1 MLEDSSSKG
10 MFVLVDLAVR
20 AESTR
25 ASIDGSVPIGF
36 LDVSLAGPVDFFQ
49 GADGVDR
56 EGVWAD
62 ANNGSL
68 RIEVRVNWFVGTLED
83 EQTIFLMFFPRLDV
97 SVTASGLDH
106 NGPARNLAQKWAG
119 VFCERMEGEAVDGNE
134 CNLDSSSALEHCFI
148 FLPKI
153 RADRSYSQH

>member
-1 MLEDSSSKG
+1 M
-10 MFVLVDLAVR
+10 
-20 AESTR
+20 
-25 ASIDGSVPIGF
+25 
-36 LDVSLAGPVDFFQ
+36 DVSLAGPVDFFQ

-68 RIEVRVNWFVGTLED
+68 RFEVRVNCFVGTLED
-83 EQTIFLMFFPRLDV
+83 KQTIFLMFFPRLDV
-97 SVTASGLDH
+97 SVTASSLDH

-119 VFCERMEGEAVDGNE
+119 VFCERMEGEAVDDNE

-148 FLPKI
+148 FPPKI
-153 RADRSYSQH
+153 RVDRSHSQH